1 MSMGEVEAL
10 REILDRTHPWEELN
24 RKRFVEVASNVLSIL
39 RSLAPKVS
47 DPALAARIGTI
58 VATLQQ
64 NVEFEKDKLRKIQEL
79 GLDPDTAPGVA
90 PLYRMLERKVRDLLK
105 SLEQGA
111 PSPAPR
117 PEKKEE
123 VVEKRETSCP
133 EMKKVEEL
141 LLEALKVLK
150 KIEAE
155 MELRK

>member
-1 MSMGEVEAL
+1 MSMGEVEEL
-10 REILDRTHPWEELN
+10 REILDKTHPWEELN

-90 PLYRMLERKVRDLLK
+90 PLYRMLERKVSDLLK
-105 SLEQGA
+105 SLEQGR
-111 PSPAPR
+111 PTPAPKP
-117 PEKKEE
+117 PEKKEAVGE
-123 VVEKRETSCP
+123 PSPCP
-133 EMKKVEEL
+133 EMRRVEEL
-141 LLEALKVLK
+141 LLEALKTLK
-150 KIEAE
+150 KIEAKI
-155 MELRK
+155 ELRK